1 MEKLRK
7 SKSFFTL
14 KWQKHLFYAIIN
26 SVIIM
31 LNITFVCTG
40 NTCRSAMAEG
50 LFKKILAERGIT
62 DITCRSCGLAAYT
75 GDEASPQAIEVCAE
89 RGVDLSHHRA
99 TVFNQYILDE
109 TDIMVCMTESHKNAV
124 MKISPTFRV
133 LVPDRGIPD
142 PYGGNSEIY
151 RDCADKIEAF
161 LERFI
166 DSITMNIVPMSEEH
180 IKEIAELEKVS
191 FSVPWSENGLR
202 AELSNENAH
211 FLTALSD
218 SKVLGYIGIHEICGE
233 AYITNVAVFPE
244 YRRLGIGET
253 LIDSATIGAKLR
265 NCEFIS
271 LEVRISNTP
280 AIELYK
286 KEGYNIVGQRKNF
299 YSNPTEDAYIM
310 TRVLKDCETE

>member
-75 GDEASPQAIEVCAE
+75 GDEASPQAVEVCAE

-109 TDIMVCMTESHKNAV
+109 TDIIVCMTESHKNAV

-133 LVPDRGIPD
+133 LVPDGGIPD
-142 PYGGNSEIY
+142 PFGGNCEIY

-166 DSITMNIVPMSEEH
+166 DSITMDIVPMSEEH
-180 IKEIAELEKVS
+180 IKEIATLEKVS

-253 LIDSATIGAKLR
+253 LIDSATIGVKLR

>member
-75 GDEASPQAIEVCAE
+75 GDEASPQAVEVCAE

-133 LVPDRGIPD
+133 LVPDGGIPD

-180 IKEIAELEKVS
+180 IKEIAELEKIS

-211 FLTALSD
+211 FLTAVSD
-218 SKVLGYIGIHEICGE
+218 GKVLGYIGIHEICGE